1 MLAGWRPGRQS
12 WVDLVALAPGQ
23 DSWGGCEVSLP
34 VTAAPGQEAPLPA
47 AEVATQSGHCAPR
60 PGRQAVA
67 VNRSFCPRER
77 GALWGR

>member
-1 MLAGWRPGRQS
+1 M
-12 WVDLVALAPGQ
+12 DLVALAPGQ

-67 VNRSFCPRER
+67 VNRSF
-77 GALWGR
+77 

>member
-1 MLAGWRPGRQS
+1 M
-12 WVDLVALAPGQ
+12 DLVALAPGQ
-23 DSWGGCEVSLP
+23 YSWGGCEVSLP